1 MTITHLTGVNVE
13 LVTLLCKV
21 NIAYLLTKVFLREGL
36 GLGLITLLQKVRGL
50 YLSGTGC
57 NRGYLTGLAVD
68 LDMYLDGIRGST
80 GTDRCIGCLLLELLD
95 ILLGRVRDHS
105 LDNVTYHRKRYT
117 DRGDNLCVLRDG
129 VLKTHLLRAV
139 WNEGSCTTAAADEL
153 HRVVVELVLIGEC
166 IDAGIDL
173 LEVLIEDLGC
183 ELLDGDAELIGY
195 RLHALTCCT
204 CITMCEVLLIDETE
218 YVRCIGVGEADT
230 LAACKLHC
238 DVIGRIAWLRAQHL
252 DGQWAC
258 IDLLLRC
265 EACVFAACDMC
276 GTRSDILYAVVVDT
290 NHGTT
295 GTAEDTY
302 VEGVDIGI
310 MSTDLCVVN
319 TRTTILDDADV
330 GRGATYLE
338 VDCIGRTKVHEGTHN
353 GCGRAGQCRQ
363 DRTLTH
369 LADLHNTTIT
379 THDHERNGDTGIPN
393 GGLGCVC
400 GRHHL
405 RKDGSIDRC
414 RTCTTGQTIELRDI
428 GRHGNRKAL
437 CLCEVVDLHL
447 FVHVIYTEGH
457 GSDDYLG
464 TLTTELLDRR
474 VDLLVGQLL
483 LLQEAIVYRD
493 LTADLLVEHDVLQV
507 QLTLREEALDS
518 ATCDA
523 NDTNGSDITL
533 DEGIGRL
540 CGRVRY
546 ENDVLRGDV
555 VLLHTVLKGLNDTGC
570 YAVLIV
576 MCGFYLVLTDDLV
589 GKVIHSDTLG
599 VGSTYVDTHT
609 NSTML

>member
-1 MTITHLTGVNVE
+1 M
-13 LVTLLCKV
+13 
-21 NIAYLLTKVFLREGL
+21 
-36 GLGLITLLQKVRGL
+36 
-50 YLSGTGC
+50 
-57 NRGYLTGLAVD
+57 
-68 LDMYLDGIRGST
+68 
-80 GTDRCIGCLLLELLD
+80 
-95 ILLGRVRDHS
+95 
-105 LDNVTYHRKRYT
+105 
-117 DRGDNLCVLRDG
+117 
-129 VLKTHLLRAV
+129 
-139 WNEGSCTTAAADEL
+139 
-153 HRVVVELVLIGEC
+153 VELVLIGKC

-173 LEVLIEDLGC
+173 LKVLIEDLGC
-183 ELLDGDAELIGY
+183 ELLYRDAELIRY
-195 RLHALTCCT
+195 RLHALTSGT
-204 CITMCEVLLIDETE
+204 CITMGEVLLIDQTE

-230 LAACKLHC
+230 LTAGKLHC
-238 DVIGRIAWLRAQHL
+238 DVIGRIAWLRAEHL

-265 EACVFAACDMC
+265 EACVLAACDMC
-276 GTRSDILYAVVVDT
+276 GTRSDILYAVVIDT

-338 VDCIGRTKVHEGTHN
+338 VDCIGRTKVHEGTHH
-353 GCGRAGQCRQ
+353 GGGRAGQCGQ

-379 THDHERNGDTGIPN
+379 THDHERNGDAGVTN

-400 GRHHL
+400 SRHHL
-405 RKDGSIDRC
+405 RKDGRIDRC
-414 RTCTTGQTIELRDI
+414 GTCTTGQTIELRDI

-457 GSDDYLG
+457 GRDDYLR
-464 TLTTELLDRR
+464 TLTTELLDRG
-474 VDLLVGQLL
+474 VDLLVAQLL
-483 LLQEAIVYRD
+483 LLQEAVVYRD

-507 QLTLREEALDS
+507 QLTLREEALDT

-523 NDTNGSDITL
+523 NDADGSDITL

-540 CGRVRY
+540 CG
-546 ENDVLRGDV
+546 
-555 VLLHTVLKGLNDTGC
+555 
-570 YAVLIV
+570 
-576 MCGFYLVLTDDLV
+576 
-589 GKVIHSDTLG
+589 
-599 VGSTYVDTHT
+599 
-609 NSTML
+609 